1 MVQTNETVTL
11 EGSQQAAEEYIREHF
26 DIKGEPIDRYAV
38 SVPDESYGS
47 PALSFSVEDDD
58 IRYVHALYT
67 GHVVIRYDRDTGRGV
82 GPHSDQKDPSGSGSG
97 HPR

>member
-11 EGSQQAAEEYIREHF
+11 ESSQQAAEEYIREHF
-26 DIKGEPIDRYAV
+26 DVKRDPIDRYAV
-38 SVPDESYGS
+38 SVPSESYSS
-47 PALSFSVEDDD
+47 PALSFSVEDEE

-67 GHVVIRYDRDTGRGV
+67 GHVIIRYDRDTGRGV
-82 GPHSDQKDPSGSGSG
+82 GPHSDQKDPSSGGSG